1 MLYNILLILQLVV
14 SLAIIGLVLI
24 QHGKGADAGAAFGSG
39 ASGTVF
45 GSRGSGNFLSRATG
59 VLAAVFFI
67 NCLALAWI
75 VAHQPEQTS
84 LVNTIPAETATEKP
98 ATDANNDDVAPKPA
112 ITNPASPA
120 PAAAP
125 TVAAPATPAAP
136 VAAPTVADEIPAD
149 SGEAAGSAQ
158 PQPATIPE

>member
-45 GSRGSGNFLSRATG
+45 GSRGSGNFLSRATA

-84 LVNTIPAETATEKP
+84 LVNTIPAETATEKSE
-98 ATDANNDDVAPKPA
+98 ATDANNDAAPKPA
-112 ITNPASPA
+112 TTDNAKPAES
-120 PAAAP
+120 
-125 TVAAPATPAAP
+125 
-136 VAAPTVADEIPAD
+136 AAPTVADEIPAD
-149 SGEAAGSAQ
+149 SGAAGSAQ

>member
-1 MLYNILLILQLVV
+1 MLYNILLILQLAV

-59 VLAAVFFI
+59 ILAAVFFI

-75 VAHQPEQTS
+75 VTHQPEQTS
-84 LVNTIPAETATEKP
+84 LVNTIPAESTTEKP
-98 ATDANNDDVAPKPA
+98 ATPATTGVNNDVAPKPA
-112 ITNPASPA
+112 TA

-125 TVAAPATPAAP
+125 AP
-136 VAAPTVADEIPAD
+136 AAPTVADQIPAD
-149 SGEAAGSAQ
+149 SGEATGTTTQ
-158 PQPATIPE
+158 PQPTTIPE

>member
-112 ITNPASPA
+112 ITNPAA
-120 PAAAP
+120 PA
-125 TVAAPATPAAP
+125 AAPATPAVP
-136 VAAPTVADEIPAD
+136 VAAPTVADEIPVD